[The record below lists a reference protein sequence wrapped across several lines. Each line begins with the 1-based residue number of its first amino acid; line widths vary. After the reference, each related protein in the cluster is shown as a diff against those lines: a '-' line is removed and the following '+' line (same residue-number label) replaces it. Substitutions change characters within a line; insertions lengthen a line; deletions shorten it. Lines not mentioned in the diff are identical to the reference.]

1 MGTVVTVPPVAG
13 VFLRQR
19 GLEQWGRRAGF
30 DMAVA
35 DNGEGL
41 FHEQYHFKVFITWTC
56 IQVKTREPLS
66 GVSALCEEKFNQKS
80 QI

>member
-1 MGTVVTVPPVAG
+1 MDIVLPQTQMSFWAVSTAAAAEDEAPVMGTVVTVPPVTG

-35 DNGEGL
+35 DMERDYFMSIYVL
-41 FHEQYHFKVFITWTC
+41 
-56 IQVKTREPLS
+56 
-66 GVSALCEEKFNQKS
+66 
-80 QI
+80 QIIH

>member
-35 DNGEGL
+35 DMDRDYFMSIYVL
-41 FHEQYHFKVFITWTC
+41 QIIHEHLCSADY
-56 IQVKTREPLS
+56 PLKIH
-66 GVSALCEEKFNQKS
+66 KFD
-80 QI
+80 IR

>member
-1 MGTVVTVPPVAG
+1 MAEDEAAPVMGTVVTVPPVAG

-35 DNGEGL
+35 DMDRDYFMSIYVL
-41 FHEQYHFKVFITWTC
+41 
-56 IQVKTREPLS
+56 
-66 GVSALCEEKFNQKS
+66 
-80 QI
+80 QIIH

>member
-35 DNGEGL
+35 DMERDYFMSIYVL
-41 FHEQYHFKVFITWTC
+41 
-56 IQVKTREPLS
+56 
-66 GVSALCEEKFNQKS
+66 
-80 QI
+80 QIIH